1 MSKNAYYWRCAY
13 CGLWT
18 DDSIPMTV
26 KMSEN
31 YKTAG
36 FYCSE
41 KCKNKALAFYK
52 YAHRMMPVFY
62 AGLAISSIIMLAGII
77 NLIFLSAGFV
87 LMALTMLIFPFA
99 NEMDMGIKKS
109 KLLVRIIAL
118 IMIAVFAPIGIYLY

>member
-26 KMSEN
+26 KMSEK
-31 YKTAG
+31 YTTAG
-36 FYCSE
+36 FYCCGE
-41 KCKNKALAFYK
+41 CKNKALAFYK
-52 YAHRMMPVFY
+52 YAHRAMPVFY
-62 AGLAISSIIMLAGII
+62 AGLIISSIIMLAA
-77 NLIFLSAGFV
+77 IFNFIYFSVGMV
-87 LMALTMLIFPFA
+87 LMALIMFIFPFA

-118 IMIAVFAPIGIYLY
+118 IIIAVFAPIGIYLY